1 MASWRFY
8 LLTLPGRVWVD
19 EDLQLEGAEVIESL
33 SAPSSISGS
42 LPLGHAHMR
51 LADGSLAL
59 REWGSALVAEQPGR
73 DPIFGIIDSIST
85 EGDRLRVSA
94 GGFAM
99 YPKDMPWTDAEYSG
113 IDVDPLDIV
122 RMIWAKI
129 QSKPAGNLGVVVDAT
144 KSPVRI
150 GTPEDPRLTAARSRH
165 AYMKDQL
172 AYTVDQATG
181 YATLTET
188 TRIATLALAG
198 LPKDGVLVLQSGQ
211 PAAEKRSKKNMWL
224 VGNASGI
231 SNVRTWTGKAWVD
244 VPANKFDP
252 ITDSYFLYKDRQE
265 STRVSKEILA
275 TTKKETSEAKSR
287 VDDLREGEAV
297 PYKITWWE
305 NHDVGQLI
313 DDLSAQTP
321 FDYREV
327 TRWSGED
334 LTLRLELGCPR
345 LGARREQLRF
355 EVGVNVTVPPPV
367 QESDYASEVIV
378 LGSGEGR
385 AMVRASAVGN
395 PGRLRRAVVVEHK
408 DRKRKEELETLAR
421 SHVKSRAAEWVF
433 DSLQILDHPMAP
445 YGSFDVGDEVFVV
458 GDAGWVQLDHW
469 VRVLD
474 ITHDCTTGA
483 MSLKV
488 EVS

>member
-1 MASWRFY
+1 MSAWRFY

-42 LPLGHAHMR
+42 LPLGHAHLR
-51 LADGSLAL
+51 LADGTLAL

-73 DPIFGIIDSIST
+73 DPIFGIVDSITT
-85 EGDRLRVSA
+85 EGDRLMVTA

-113 IDVDPLDIV
+113 ISVDPLDVV
-122 RMIWAKI
+122 RMIWTKL
-129 QSKPAGNLGVVVDAT
+129 QSKPSGNLGVVVDAL

-150 GTPEDPRLTAARSRH
+150 GTPEDPRLTAAKEDY
-165 AYMKDQL
+165 AL
-172 AYTVDQATG
+172 AKQVLGFEQSSAENMALMVNDLAG
-181 YATLTET
+181 RPLT
-188 TRIATLALAG
+188 LAG
-198 LPKDGVLVLQSGQ
+198 LPKTGRIIY
-211 PAAEKRSKKNMWL
+211 AANAPGGESRSKSNLWL
-224 VGNASGI
+224 EKLDGGVVAAYTWNGKKWVEI
-231 SNVRTWTGKAWVD
+231 PSNL
-244 VPANKFDP
+244 FDP
-252 ITDSYFLYKDRQE
+252 VTDAFFEYELWRPK
-265 STRVSKEILA
+265 VAASKGYVA
-275 TTKKETSEAKSR
+275 GAKKIASEAKSKM
-287 VDDLREGEAV
+287 DDLRDGEAV

-305 NHDVGQLI
+305 AHDVGQLI
-313 DDLSAQTP
+313 DDLAAQTP

-327 TRWSGED
+327 TRWSGEE
-334 LTLRLELGCPR
+334 LTHRLELGYPR
-345 LGARREQLRF
+345 LGTRREQLRF

-385 AMVRASAVGN
+385 AMARATAIGN

-408 DRKRKEELETLAR
+408 DRKRKEELETLAS

-433 DSLQILDHPMAP
+433 DSLEVLGHPMAP
-445 YGSFDVGDEVFVV
+445 YGSFDVGDEVYVL
-458 GDAGWVQLDHW
+458 GDAGWVQLAHW
-469 VRVLD
+469 VRVKE
-474 ITHDCTTGA
+474 IATNCATGA
-483 MSLKV
+483 MTLKV